1 MAPKVKEY
9 QRLPGVGPRKTGL
22 VAVSATR
29 SRLWLGN
36 DHLLA
41 VDSTGYT
48 EEYKRFYFRDIQM
61 VSFHQT
67 RRGRVTNLI
76 FGAIGVLFCVF
87 ALAQSGGLAAFLWV
101 IAGLFLTV
109 VLANSIAGP
118 TCAAHLKTAVQ
129 TEELPSLRRVW
140 QTRKI
145 FKRLRPLIAA
155 AQGELTPEEIAARYG
170 ASAAVEPAQPE
181 SAVTDEERYGPPAGS
196 EPPVS
201 GSAAPGT
208 AGTADPP
215 APDPTSQ

>member
-48 EEYKRFYFRDIQM
+48 EEYKRFYFRDIQA
-61 VSFHQT
+61 VSLYQT
-67 RRGRVTNLI
+67 RRGPVTNVI
-76 FGAIGVLFCVF
+76 CAAIGGLFYMF
-87 ALAQSGGLAAFLWV
+87 ALAQSGGLAAFLWT

-109 VLANSIAGP
+109 VLANSLAGP
-118 TCAAHLKTAVQ
+118 TCVAHIKTAVQ

-145 FKRLRPLIAA
+145 LKRLRPLIAA

-170 ASAAVEPAQPE
+170 TSAAVEPVQLE
-181 SAVTDEERYGPPAGS
+181 LAVTDEERYGPPAGS
-196 EPPVS
+196 EPPVTE
-201 GSAAPGT
+201 SAGPGA
-208 AGTADPP
+208 AGPTEPTDP
-215 APDPTSQ
+215 APTPE